1 MMNVIT
7 CLMPLGNMPAEGF
20 EGPPAGTSAEKSS
33 GASVLFDWLEAAGNE
48 AEAQPAPGEA
58 AGFGLV
64 AFGVGRGGPDPEV
77 AVSPM
82 TLDIEW
88 PDSGDGDARFGA
100 DLWGGPEFERLRAV
114 LDGWFGTLGVDPVPI
129 WRSGERGARQLH
141 GIVLAT
147 PDGLEDLNAEVD
159 RFHEAGWILDGMD
172 GEVGGRGLREISVA
186 ALLGASSMLAGSGQ
200 LDAAEPAK
208 LVQVDEEQAQFRIDD
223 EFLETTKDSE
233 SSSTSFVID
242 LAAQKA
248 YLIID
253 EKIAVET
260 RVCTGRRG
268 KRTPTGTFT
277 IMEKVRKGKISSIY
291 KVPLPYWMRLTW
303 RGIGIHVGPIKDNPA
318 SAGCIRLPEGV
329 ASTLFDH
336 MPQGT
341 EVQIVE
347 NFKLPGPIAMHAP

>member
-1 MMNVIT
+1 MNVIT

-20 EGPPAGTSAEKSS
+20 EGPPAETSAEKSS
-33 GASVLFDWLEAAGNE
+33 GVSVLFDWLEAAANE
-48 AEAQPAPGEA
+48 GEGDPAPGEA
-58 AGFGLV
+58 PGFGLV
-64 AFGVGRGGPDPEV
+64 AFGVRGGGPDPAV

-88 PDSGDGDARFGA
+88 PDSGDEGARFGA
-100 DLWGGPEFERLRAV
+100 DVWCGPEFERLRAV

-129 WRSGERGARQLH
+129 WRSSARGARQLH

-147 PDGLEDLNAEVD
+147 PDGLEALNAEAD

-172 GEVGGRGLREISVA
+172 EEVGGRGLREISVA

-200 LDAAEPAK
+200 LEAAEPAK
-208 LVQVDEEQAQFRIDD
+208 LVQVDEQQSQFRIDE
-223 EFLETTKDSE
+223 EFLETTKDTE
-233 SSSTSFVID
+233 SSSTSFVVD

-253 EKIAVET
+253 EKVAVET

-291 KVPLPYWMRLTW
+291 KCPLPYWMRLD
-303 RGIGIHVGPIKDNPA
+303 GSAIGLHVGDLPGYPA
-318 SAGCIRLPEGV
+318 SAGCVRLPSNIAPLLYDFTESGTTVKIVDSWQPAGSMV
-329 ASTLFDH
+329 A
-336 MPQGT
+336 MR
-341 EVQIVE
+341 
-347 NFKLPGPIAMHAP
+347 